1 MSQTN
6 LTILRILQN
15 NGNLTVTEH
24 KFMNFLQENVKFVIN
39 NSIVQIANASGVSE
53 ASISRFV
60 QKKEFKNFNEM
71 KILLAHGQVSEKTN
85 TNATSTLLSQITKDY
100 VTLINDTASLIENQQ
115 ISILIDKILNSSRVK
130 LYGAGLSGIV
140 AEEIAFSITKLGI
153 MTHAYKESHSMKTD
167 GALSEKDEL
176 AIGISL
182 SGTSL
187 DVYETLKAAKKQGTF
202 TVVITNFKDMP
213 ITQIA
218 DMVIIVPSKNH
229 LEEGNNISPQLVILF
244 FFDYIIG
251 QIVATNPNKF
261 FQVSSHIIHTIFG
274 DHGQR

>member
-187 DVYETLKAAKKQGTF
+187 DVYETLKAAKKQGSF

>member
-24 KFMNFLQENVKFVIN
+24 KFMNFLHENVKFVIN

-187 DVYETLKAAKKQGTF
+187 DVYETLKAAKKQGSF
-202 TVVITNFKDMP
+202 SVVITNFKDMP